1 MRRND
6 APRDQLSP
14 RQSMHGVIFVELKKY
29 VDAKV
34 GGDAWRTLVEKSGV
48 PTKMYM
54 AMGSY
59 PDAELISL
67 VQTASSVTGTPAPEL
82 LHDFGAF
89 IVPDLMK
96 MYRAFM
102 KPAWRTLD
110 VLQYTESSIH
120 TQVRAMTKGAMPPFL
135 TCTRTSPTEV
145 VIQYKSARKLC
156 FVGVGI
162 IDGIADHFG
171 EKIAQRHDK
180 CMHRGDAECEM
191 RVTLA

>member
-1 MRRND
+1 
-6 APRDQLSP
+6 
-14 RQSMHGVIFVELKKY
+14 MHGVIFVELKKY

-34 GGDAWRTLVEKSGV
+34 GGDAWRALVEKSGIK
-48 PTKMYM
+48 TKMFM
-54 AMGSY
+54 AMSSY
-59 PDAELISL
+59 DDAELLAL
-67 VQTASSVTGTPAPEL
+67 VQTASSMTGTPVPDL
-82 LHDFGAF
+82 LRDFGSY

-120 TQVRAMTKGAMPPFL
+120 TQVRTMTKGAMPPFL

-145 VIQYKSARKLC
+145 VIQYKSPRKLC
-156 FVGVGI
+156 HVGVGI
-162 IDGIADHFG
+162 IDGIAGHFS
-171 EKIAQRHDK
+171 EKVTQRHDK

-191 RVTLA
+191 RVKLA

>member
-1 MRRND
+1 
-6 APRDQLSP
+6 
-14 RQSMHGVIFVELKKY
+14 MHGVIFIELKKY

-48 PTKMYM
+48 KNKMFA
-54 AMGSY
+54 AMGTY
-59 PDAELISL
+59 DDAELIAL
-67 VQTASSVTGTPAPEL
+67 VQTASTMTGTPAPEL
-82 LHDFGAF
+82 LRDFGTF

-110 VLQYTESSIH
+110 VLQYTESNIH
-120 TQVRAMTKGAMPPFL
+120 TQVRTMTKGAMPPFL

-145 VIQYKSARKLC
+145 LIQYKSPRKLC

-162 IDGIADHFG
+162 IDGIANHFG
-171 EKIAQRHDK
+171 EKIVQRHDK
-180 CMHRGDAECEM
+180 CMHRGAAECEM
-191 RVTLA
+191 RVKLA